1 MKEEYQG
8 NVRTKQML
16 VLNLRR
22 EFEMQKM
29 KETKVVKDY
38 TDRLLM
44 LVNKIMM
51 LGEEFFDTRVVE
63 KLLVTLPE
71 RFESKIS
78 SLAESR
84 DLSIITLSELIN
96 ALQA

>member
-1 MKEEYQG
+1 
-8 NVRTKQML
+8 
-16 VLNLRR
+16 
-22 EFEMQKM
+22 MQKM
-29 KETKVVKDY
+29 KETKAVKDY
-38 TDRLLM
+38 TDKLLM
-44 LVNKIMM
+44 LANKIRM
-51 LGEEFFDTRVVE
+51 LGEEFSDTREVE
-63 KLLVTLPE
+63 KILVTLLE